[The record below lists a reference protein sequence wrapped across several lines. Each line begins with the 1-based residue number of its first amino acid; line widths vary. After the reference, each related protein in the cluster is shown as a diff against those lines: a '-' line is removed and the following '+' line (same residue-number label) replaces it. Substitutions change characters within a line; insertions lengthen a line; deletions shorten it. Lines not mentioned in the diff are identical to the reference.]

1 MTKKLAGLEHSLCS
15 LIYLLKT
22 DEWVSTDD
30 DPTSFSSSKNNQQG
44 GFWKVSYACQ
54 YELNLQNKK

>member
-30 DPTSFSSSKNNQQG
+30 GPTSFSSSKNN
-44 GFWKVSYACQ
+44 
-54 YELNLQNKK
+54 